1 MEAYICI
8 KFTAGL
14 QYRGIRTKPPRTN
27 PPRSKPPQSKFKVG
41 KIRVSSLGD
50 VEGPKEARRLGTLSW
65 ANYDTE

>member
-1 MEAYICI
+1 MYKIYSRP
-8 KFTAGL
+8 TVSG
-14 QYRGIRTKPPRTN
+14 N
-27 PPRSKPPQSKFKVG
+27 PEKTPKDKSSTVKTPT